1 MRQAARAGVAILAG
15 ALLALLPLDA
25 HAQDAVIR
33 IEARRG
39 AEAAARGAAE
49 WAQQFPDVVTF
60 PLAQGWVGI
69 ALGPQSPSEA
79 AARMARLKQ
88 EGRIP
93 QDSFVAMPEGV
104 VLNAPEGEA
113 HAQPQPQPGQGGAGR
128 PSLAADAVNAGAGG
142 LLDDGGIHID
152 MDELDDL
159 DGIDGAGVPGAAA
172 PESSLPPAHHIRL
185 QTLSGLTAADEAL
198 TRWRADFPAASLWQP
213 AEGRFA
219 VALGPLEPDTAA
231 AWLDALRDGGAVPGD
246 VFTSTT
252 AELGELVDEGAAL
265 DLPAPGSAQP
275 LPPLD
280 RLQPALQWAGHY
292 HGPLDGQ
299 DGPDLQAAIA
309 AEIAATRQALD
320 PGTAMQAL
328 VQRHEEWQ
336 ARMGLRQLHDE
347 HTGLSLVAPM
357 ALLEFNRNER
367 QLSIYGPRDGSGAA
381 LILFSQ
387 PGGQQE
393 LLDISGMVVA
403 LGWVPQPERSIAPDH
418 VQLQGGNDE
427 HLGHAEGWVREGQ
440 VQGFVLIW
448 PQGEPADHARIIAEI
463 RSSVTETD

>member
-1 MRQAARAGVAILAG
+1 MRQAARAVARVILAG

-39 AEAAARGAAE
+39 AESAAQGATE
-49 WAQQFPDVVTF
+49 WAQEFPDVVTF

-79 AARMARLKQ
+79 AARLARLKQ
-88 EGRIP
+88 ERRIP
-93 QDSFVAMPEGV
+93 QDSFVAVPEGV
-104 VLNAPEGEA
+104 ALTAQSAGEA
-113 HAQPQPQPGQGGAGR
+113 ESQPQSQPVQGDAGG
-128 PSLAADAVNAGAGG
+128 PSLAADAVRAGSGS

-152 MDELDDL
+152 MDGFADL
-159 DGIDGAGVPGAAA
+159 ETSQPPA
-172 PESSLPPAHHIRL
+172 PEPSLLPGHHIRL
-185 QTLSGLTAADEAL
+185 QTLTGLTAADEAL
-198 TRWRADFPAASLWQP
+198 TRWRADFPAAALWQL
-213 AEGRFA
+213 GDDRFA
-219 VALGPLEPDTAA
+219 VALGPLQPDTAA
-231 AWLDALRDGGAVPGD
+231 AWLEALRDGGAVPGD

-252 AELGELVDEGAAL
+252 AELGELVDEGATL
-265 DLPAPGSAQP
+265 DLPAPGPAQP

-280 RLQPALQWAGHY
+280 RLQRALQWAGHY
-292 HGPLDGQ
+292 QGPLDGQ
-299 DGPDLQAAIA
+299 DGPGLQAAIA
-309 AEIAATRQALD
+309 AEIAASRQSLD

-336 ARMGLRQLHDE
+336 ARMGLQQLHDD

-357 ALLEFNRNER
+357 ALLDFNRNER
-367 QLSIYGPRDGSGAA
+367 QLSIYGPREGSGPA

-403 LGWVPQPERSIAPDH
+403 LGWVPQPERSIEPDH
-418 VQLQGGNDE
+418 VRLQGGNE
-427 HLGHAEGWVREGQ
+427 HHLGHAEGWVREGQ
-440 VQGFVLIW
+440 VLGFVLIW
-448 PQGEPADHARIIAEI
+448 PQEESADHARIIAEI
-463 RSSVTETD
+463 QASLTGSGAE